1 MGLFVILDPDIAT
14 EPHDLR
20 ILRTLEFKR
29 ITISQPVIRDLDL
42 VAVLDLLPEHTIAVA
57 DAAAVR
63 RIAKRCERIKEAGGE
78 TAEAA
83 VAKRRVRFLVL
94 DHVQIE
100 AHLRER
106 LLHLLVGGEV
116 DQIVAERPA
125 HQEFHRH
132 VVEDL
137 RILFVHHLLGRHPV
151 VDDDI
156 LDRVR
161 HRLEKLLLRRFLQS
175 FAKQIAD
182 IVPDRF
188 LEPFLIKMLI
198 HAASLRLS

>member
-1 MGLFVILDPDIAT
+1 MGLLVVLDPDIAA
-14 EPHDLR
+14 ESHDLR
-20 ILRTLEFKR
+20 VLRTLELEW
-29 ITISQPVIRDLDL
+29 ISISQPVIRDLDL
-42 VAVLDLLPEHTIAVA
+42 VAVLDLLTEHAIAVT

-63 RIAKRCERIKEAGGE
+63 RITERRERIKEAGGE

-83 VAKRRVRFLVL
+83 VAEGRVRFLVL

-116 DQIVAERPA
+116 DQVVAERSA

-132 VVEDL
+132 VVENL
-137 RILFVHHLLGRHPV
+137 RILLVHDLLRRHPV
-151 VDDDI
+151 VYDDI
-156 LDRVR
+156 LDRVG

-175 FAKQIAD
+175 FAEQVPD

-188 LEPFLIKMLI
+188 LEPFFIKMFI